1 MQESTQSQLFNHPI
15 AKVVPWAVLFLCLG
29 VYAYTGS
36 FIIAAVPFAF
46 LFMLLMGVN
55 WKTAYWVFLFTIP
68 FSIDLNFFNDTLATS
83 VPDEPIMWLL
93 LLLLFVLAASRPAL
107 FQREW
112 LTNPLVLIVAAQYL
126 WLIIAVMYSH
136 MPMLSIKFLVAKTW
150 FLSAFFIFPMFIF
163 KEKKDYRTGF
173 LVMMI
178 PILITIL
185 IVVYRHAMIGFN
197 FRRIEIAIGDVYNNH
212 VDYSTVM
219 SMFYPLLWVAY
230 LMTKGKGPFI
240 RVPLLLIIALF
251 LPAIYVTYARAA
263 MLAVVFALGIAV
275 AIRLKLA
282 QWIMPVFYALI
293 ASLIIYMATD
303 KKFMDFRPDYQHTF
317 MRKKFT
323 DHIVA
328 TFRGQDMS
336 SMERLYRWIA
346 GVRMSQD
353 EPVKGFGPNTFYYYY
368 KPYGVRSFKTYV
380 SHNFEK
386 STTHN
391 YYLYMLVEQGWPAM
405 ILYAIMVMV
414 MIAQAQ
420 KTYHR
425 FKDRFYKLCTMGV
438 VMMFGA
444 GFINNFFSELIETH
458 KVGSLFYLSISLLVL
473 LTAKSK
479 QLEKEEKETA
489 AITQ

>member
-1 MQESTQSQLFNHPI
+1 MQPLLFSNRI
-15 AKVVPWAVLFLCLG
+15 DKLIPWGVLFLSIMA
-29 VYAYTGS
+29 YAYTGN
-36 FIIAAVPFAF
+36 FLLAGVPFVF
-46 LFMLLMGVN
+46 LFLMLTGVS

-68 FSIDLNFFNDTLATS
+68 LSMDVHFFGETLSTS
-83 VPDEPIMWLL
+83 VPDEPIMWLF
-93 LLLLFVLAASRPAL
+93 LLLLFVLAASRPTL

-112 LTNPLVLIVAAQYL
+112 LTNPLILILAAQYV
-126 WLIIAVMYSH
+126 WLIVAVMYSH
-136 MPMLSIKFLVAKTW
+136 MPLLSLKFLLAKTW
-150 FLSAFFIFPMFIF
+150 FMASFVVLPMFIF
-163 KEKKDYRTGF
+163 KEKKDFVKGF
-173 LVMMI
+173 IVSLV
-178 PILITIL
+178 PLFITIA
-185 IVVYRHAMIGFN
+185 IVVYRHAQIGFN
-197 FRRIEIAIGDVYNNH
+197 FRRIEIAIGEVYNNH

-230 LMTKGKGPFI
+230 ALTKGKSLLV
-240 RVPLLLIIALF
+240 RLPLLLIIVVF
-251 LPAIYVTYARAA
+251 LPAIYLTYARAA
-263 MLAVVFALGIAV
+263 MLAVVFAIGIAI

-282 QWIMPVFYALI
+282 QWIMPVFYGLI
-293 ASLIIYMATD
+293 TMLIIYMSTD
-303 KKFMDFRPDYQHTF
+303 KKFMDFRPDYEHTF

-346 GVRMSQD
+346 AVRMSQD

-368 KPYGVRSFKTYV
+368 KPYGVASFKTWV

-489 AITQ
+489 TVTQ